1 MSDGRDGPF
10 PTPAPRVR
18 QMLAGALDMAVAG
31 GTAWLRRRRSGAAP
45 AGEPAIWMR
54 LLGPL
59 SELVRVQIGSPGERL
74 LSLRRVHKRT
84 GRRVQLWRTL
94 LVVATQAAG
103 AELGRRLR
111 RPDPERERERAAF
124 NLELRAIDDRHG
136 NDPGAH
142 QAEIAR
148 LFERAPK
155 PATADLMRSVGSV
168 VAVGLLVT
176 LVRRRLAPTVVI
188 DARPRRDH
196 SP

>member
-31 GTAWLRRRRSGAAP
+31 GTAWLHRRRGGAAP

-59 SELVRVQIGSPGERL
+59 SELVREQIGSPGERL
-74 LSLRRVHKRT
+74 VSLRRVDERT

-136 NDPGAH
+136 NDPGTH

-148 LFERAPK
+148 LFERAPE

-168 VAVGLLVT
+168 VAVGLLVR